1 MERVLSV
8 RPAANNVFPGALAKS
23 SAATGALSPV
33 ILQQVL
39 WLASDRAGMVKEE
52 IGHRTSKCYV

>member
-8 RPAANNVFPGALAKS
+8 KPAANNVFPGALAKS

-33 ILQQVL
+33 ILR
-39 WLASDRAGMVKEE
+39 LASDRAGMLKEE
-52 IGHRTSKCYV
+52 I